1 MRLQAEE
8 MGRQCAT
15 VDRAAMAKADTPR
28 TTAAAPKSDATPKGN
43 FSVQL
48 AAYDTRDE
56 AEQSAK
62 RLAARGIDARVDGE
76 VKPFRV
82 RTGYYTTRAQA
93 SAALQALAVEMA
105 ELLTTLPR
113 LRAAPTAQLLRIRAL
128 SDGMGVLR
136 DNLARRAAYVNQ
148 ALKVVVPTPVKST
161 YGHSSSPFGG
171 VVQQSGQ
178 FKVLAA

>member
-1 MRLQAEE
+1 MKHPLENHLDLVEQKFNEVAVVLASGDAQA
-8 MGRQCAT
+8 
-15 VDRAAMAKADTPR
+15 
-28 TTAAAPKSDATPKGN
+28 
-43 FSVQL
+43 L
-48 AAYDTRDE
+48 
-56 AEQSAK
+56 
-62 RLAARGIDARVDGE
+62 
-76 VKPFRV
+76 
-82 RTGYYTTRAQA
+82 AQA

-105 ELLTTLPR
+105 ELLTPLPR
-113 LRAAPTAQLLRIRAL
+113 LRAAPTSQLLRIRAL

-161 YGHSSSPFGG
+161 YGNSTSPFGG

>member
-1 MRLQAEE
+1 MKQSLETHLDLVEQKFNEVA
-8 MGRQCAT
+8 
-15 VDRAAMAKADTPR
+15 V
-28 TTAAAPKSDATPKGN
+28 
-43 FSVQL
+43 VL
-48 AAYDTRDE
+48 A
-56 AEQSAK
+56 S
-62 RLAARGIDARVDGE
+62 GDARAL
-76 VKPFRV
+76 
-82 RTGYYTTRAQA
+82 AQA

-105 ELLTTLPR
+105 ELLTPLLR
-113 LRAAPTAQLLRIRAL
+113 LHAAPTAQLLRIRAL

-161 YGHSSSPFGG
+161 YGHSSPFGG